1 MKNDLV
7 SSIANAEKIIPY
19 KGIDK
24 KELVCT
30 GLQVI
35 GYDVLD
41 YMESNNTFL
50 SEDKSKMLQMLNSNY
65 FNSKLVINI

>member
-7 SSIANAEKIIPY
+7 TSIANAEKTILY
-19 KGIDK
+19 KGINK
-24 KELVCT
+24 RELVCT

-41 YMESNNTFL
+41 YMESNSTFL
-50 SEDKSKMLQMLNSNY
+50 SEDKAKMLQMLNSNY